1 MATSLLYST
10 LVLVGCTMVAACAT
24 DNPPDRQRP
33 AYSFENVDMGSNQ
46 SGQQYR
52 VDEPPPPRTNDP
64 YSRGYGR

>member
-10 LVLVGCTMVAACAT
+10 LIVIACTIAASCAS
-24 DNPPDRQRP
+24 DGPSDRQRP

-52 VDEPPPPRTNDP
+52 VDEPPRSSDP